1 MLLLLLLRLELRLLA
16 RSQSVGHSAGVLAEK
31 GLAEGADWSG
41 VVLLLQSRQ
50 QGQLL
55 VVVAGLGGWVV
66 ARWWVSC

>member
-1 MLLLLLLRLELRLLA
+1 MLA
-16 RSQSVGHSAGVLAEK
+16 RSQSVGQSARVLLAEK

-41 VVLLLQSRQ
+41 ESRQ

-55 VVVAGLGGWVV
+55 FVVAGLGGWIV